1 MSRQLYS
8 VLRWLHVYVSMLSF
22 LTILFFAITGIT
34 LNHPEWTLGLT
45 QTTEDFSGELPVS
58 WRTGDVVAVLGV
70 SEHLR
75 AEHGVQGSLADY
87 RLDEFEGSIAFRAPG
102 YFADA
107 FIDPDTGGY
116 DLTVVQMGVVGVLNE
131 LHRGTDAGERWVWII
146 DIAGGLL
153 ALLAVTGLGLLL
165 YLKKFRP
172 SGLFAMAAG
181 SAAVVMLILRFL
193 V

>member
-1 MSRQLYS
+1 M
-8 VLRWLHVYVSMLSF
+8 
-22 LTILFFAITGIT
+22 
-34 LNHPEWTLGLT
+34 
-45 QTTEDFSGELPVS
+45 
-58 WRTGDVVAVLGV
+58 
-70 SEHLR
+70 
-75 AEHGVQGSLADY
+75 
-87 RLDEFEGSIAFRAPG
+87 
-102 YFADA
+102 
-107 FIDPDTGGY
+107 
-116 DLTVVQMGVVGVLNE
+116 NE
-131 LHRGTDAGERWVWII
+131 LHRGTDAGETWAWII